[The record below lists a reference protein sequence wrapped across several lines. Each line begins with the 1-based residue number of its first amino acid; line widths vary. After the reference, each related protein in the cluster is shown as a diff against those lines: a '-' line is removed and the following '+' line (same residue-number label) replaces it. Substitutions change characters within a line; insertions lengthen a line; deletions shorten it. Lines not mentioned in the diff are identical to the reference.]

1 MLVSLVLSFFL
12 SIKDSFERGDRQL
25 SVLLEVGHKKGID
38 KVKNRLCLL
47 VTETSINIYGANHP
61 FLNYFVVATS

>member
-1 MLVSLVLSFFL
+1 MLVSLVLSFSSQL
-12 SIKDSFERGDRQL
+12 RIALKEEHRQL